1 MATIG
6 TFTAAD
12 NGYGGSVKTLTLNF
26 RAKLVPTEKD
36 NDKAPDYRIIAG
48 NIECGEGTPPGTRA
62 RAILTGSV
70 ASVFSGKAK
79 TTLVVLRG
87 HRRKD
92 AV

>member
-48 NIECGEGTPPGTRA
+48 TVDYAE
-62 RAILTGSV
+62 
-70 ASVFSGKAK
+70 SGIMRSAD
-79 TTLVVLRG
+79 L
-87 HRRKD
+87 
-92 AV
+92 